1 MGIILSLKLQHAKEN
16 YYPGETIKGVL
27 SIIVPK
33 PIHARKVQIL
43 FEGKEHT
50 RVERF
55 GRIGGTDL
63 THAKPYEPNVRVY
76 EEEEYIVSKTIKVL
90 VAQKEKLF
98 GRYNELFPFEFQL
111 PEGTLPSIT
120 TQSENKT
127 GIIYEIKAKIDR
139 PRSIDPKTYC
149 EVKVEQPGYET
160 YPTAPIERFRED
172 FDGMLR

>member
-1 MGIILSLKLQHAKEN
+1 MNLWRRRDH
-16 YYPGETIKGVL
+16 P
-27 SIIVPK
+27 
-33 PIHARKVQIL
+33 
-43 FEGKEHT
+43 

-76 EEEEYIVSKTIKVL
+76 EEEEYIVSKTINVW

-98 GRYNELFPFEFQL
+98 GPCNEQFPFEFQL
-111 PEGTLPSIT
+111 PEGALPSIT

-172 FDGMLR
+172 FDGMLKVIAHVDKDVFVPGEHVRECGLQARFVAASAKRGY